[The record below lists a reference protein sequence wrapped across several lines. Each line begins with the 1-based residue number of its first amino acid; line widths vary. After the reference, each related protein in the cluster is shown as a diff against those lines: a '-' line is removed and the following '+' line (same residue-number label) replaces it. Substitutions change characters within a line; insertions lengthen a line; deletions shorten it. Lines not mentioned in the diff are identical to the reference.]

1 MQDAEQHPGM
11 ARAVE
16 FFGSQAKLV
25 EAIGCFSQQT
35 ISRIL
40 NRENEPS
47 AELAVAIHNASN
59 GNVPKWQIRPDLFEA
74 PASVEVA

>member
-11 ARAVE
+11 AMAVE
-16 FFGSQAKLV
+16 FFGSQVKLV

-40 NRENEPS
+40 NRENDPS
-47 AELAVAIHNASN
+47 AELAVAIHNASK
-59 GNVPKWQIRPDLFEA
+59 GNVPKWKIRPDLFEA
-74 PASVEVA
+74 PVAENVA

>member
-11 ARAVE
+11 AMAVE

-40 NRENEPS
+40 NRENDPS

-59 GNVPKWQIRPDLFEA
+59 GDVPKWKIRPDLFEA
-74 PASVEVA
+74 PVAEAV